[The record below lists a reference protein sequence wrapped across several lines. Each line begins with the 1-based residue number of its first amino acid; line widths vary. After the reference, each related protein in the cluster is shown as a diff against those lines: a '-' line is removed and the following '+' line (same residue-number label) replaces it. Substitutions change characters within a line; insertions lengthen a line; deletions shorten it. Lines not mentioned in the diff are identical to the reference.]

1 MAYENKIQ
9 RVETIASDLDS
20 DRLPLTAALALYE
33 EGIELLREAA
43 AQLSAMERK
52 AQELIARADG
62 VFELV
67 DLDQAKSGR

>member
-33 EGIELLREAA
+33 EGIELLREAT
-43 AQLSAMERK
+43 AQLSTMERK
-52 AQELIARADG
+52 AQELVQRADG
-62 VFELV
+62 IFELV
-67 DLDQAKSGR
+67 DMNQAKSRR